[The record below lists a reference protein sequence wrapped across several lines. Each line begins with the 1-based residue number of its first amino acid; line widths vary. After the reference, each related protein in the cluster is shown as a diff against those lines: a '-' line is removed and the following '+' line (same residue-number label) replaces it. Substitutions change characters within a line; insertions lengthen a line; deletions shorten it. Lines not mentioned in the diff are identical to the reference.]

1 MICQSCLYRLRVSRI
16 SGSRF
21 AFTTANIAK
30 TSTFSA
36 PRGPLRGSHEG
47 APAATS
53 TSAAQPF
60 STPLSSSTPPL
71 SSTASSEFETVISSV
86 PAGTPLK
93 GLGYLK
99 GKDPP
104 LAKEVHEYPSWLWG
118 LLDEGKEGKN
128 EDGDDLGDTY
138 CKSLPRPGHL
148 MPFKK
153 KAGREIPSFRKAWFS
168 ARIFMTKSKKE
179 RRKAARAALKAAR
192 ANPESLVPKVPIE
205 HQSIDLPA
213 GDGTIAGA
221 LAAVQAREE
230 IRGALRIGR
239 RKKIKEG
246 NFLKAMR

>member
-1 MICQSCLYRLRVSRI
+1 MICQRCLYRLQVSHI
-16 SGSRF
+16 SAKRF
-21 AFTTANIAK
+21 ASTIASIAK
-30 TSTFSA
+30 SSTSSA
-36 PRGPLRGSHEG
+36 PRGPPRGSHEG

-53 TSAAQPF
+53 TSAAQRF
-60 STPLSSSTPPL
+60 STPLSSSIPTL
-71 SSTASSEFETVISSV
+71 SSSVTSELETVVSSV

-104 LAKEVHEYPSWLWG
+104 LAKEVHEYPNWLWS

-138 CKSLPRPGHL
+138 S
-148 MPFKK
+148 
-153 KAGREIPSFRKAWFS
+153 
-168 ARIFMTKSKKE
+168 KSKKE
-179 RRKAARAALKAAR
+179 RRKAARAALRAAK

-221 LAAVQAREE
+221 LEAVQAREE
-230 IRGALRIGR
+230 LRDALRIGR